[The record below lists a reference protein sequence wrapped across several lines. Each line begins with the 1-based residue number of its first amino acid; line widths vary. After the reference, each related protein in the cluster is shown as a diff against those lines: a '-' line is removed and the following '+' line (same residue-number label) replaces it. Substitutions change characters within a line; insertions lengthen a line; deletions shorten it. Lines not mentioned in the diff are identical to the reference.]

1 MSIRAPSRFQAGP
14 RTQISHS
21 ANLFRDLLLCI
32 LPQGGKEVD
41 YEVNSLFPSLG
52 TIKAG
57 GVQNRRRTHWKAW
70 KARINSVAISQGH
83 GFKEKL
89 EPDVHK
95 CHERRSCIPF
105 GFAPFAFYY
114 ARQRT

>member
-1 MSIRAPSRFQAGP
+1 MSRRAPSRFQTGA
-14 RTQISHS
+14 RTQICYT
-21 ANLFRDLLLCI
+21 ANLSRDLLPCI
-32 LPQGGKEVD
+32 VPQGGKEVD
-41 YEVNSLFPSLG
+41 YEVSGLFPSLG

-57 GVQNRRRTHWKAW
+57 GVQNRRNTHWKVW
-70 KARINSVAISQGH
+70 KARIDSVAISRGH

-89 EPDVHK
+89 EPVVYK
-95 CHERRSCIPF
+95 CHERGLCIPF